1 MCSCTSWRK
10 GRGVQGDRTARLG
23 SRKMEA
29 RLSPPHKPPG
39 PTLSRPCCRLC
50 SPSPRRSSP
59 DPGCACGREPGS
71 SYAPARELAC
81 PPSSLPL
88 AWRPGAPRAQR
99 PPRHT
104 AAGPAA
110 RAGKRPRAHSG
121 APCRQRGGGS
131 PPPPLPLAG
140 FPRPAEAGNR
150 APWEPLPAHLPLGR
164 PQTNKYLQTSRKRT
178 NKTRPP
184 AAPARRRGPGRSP
197 ACCPLPSGPAG
208 LGAAAAGPRAAQRL
222 PPAAPSGLSP
232 VTTGRSREPGGGVR
246 ALTGKRTK

>member
-1 MCSCTSWRK
+1 M
-10 GRGVQGDRTARLG
+10 
-23 SRKMEA
+23 
-29 RLSPPHKPPG
+29 SPPHKPPG

-88 AWRPGAPRAQR
+88 AWRPGAPRAPR

-131 PPPPLPLAG
+131 PPPLPLPSQASQDPPRLGTERPGSPSRHICLWGDHRQTNICRLVASGRTKPDLQLPPHAG
-140 FPRPAEAGNR
+140 GGPAEAR
-150 APWEPLPAHLPLGR
+150 PAARSLPAPQGWGRPRPVPERHSGCRPPPPPVSAPLPPGEAE
-164 PQTNKYLQTSRKRT
+164 SR
-178 NKTRPP
+178 
-184 AAPARRRGPGRSP
+184 
-197 ACCPLPSGPAG
+197 AG
-208 LGAAAAGPRAAQRL
+208 G
-222 PPAAPSGLSP
+222 
-232 VTTGRSREPGGGVR
+232 
-246 ALTGKRTK
+246 